1 MKQSD
6 IREEHL
12 RNVYEYV
19 LHHSRV
25 SRAKIARELE
35 LSRPS
40 SSSLVDELIFMG
52 ALYED
57 GEKEV
62 DKGIGRN
69 PILIKTDFRNLLYC
83 PFLERKR
90 DFRIGSEYGSGA

>member
-1 MKQSD
+1 MDIPFKISGNKLLMILKKERKVKQSD

-40 SSSLVDELIFMG
+40 SSSLVDELIFME
-52 ALYED
+52 LFM
-57 GEKEV
+57 KM
-62 DKGIGRN
+62 
-69 PILIKTDFRNLLYC
+69 
-83 PFLERKR
+83 ERKKWTR
-90 DFRIGSEYGSGA
+90 V